1 MYVVFTKPMN
11 DLLGAT
17 PSAVSG
23 AGHEP
28 QREWLLMG
36 DSRGLDR
43 IDAKLLP
50 EQARRHNR
58 SLILQTLYTGGTLSR
73 ADLARITG
81 LTKVSVSHVVEDLLA
96 EHMLREVG
104 VVELAG
110 RGKPPMMLEFNNE
123 AFQIIGIDLSHSTL
137 FRGAVMDPQG
147 NVLHRADFAIENRQ
161 GRDALELVEELVGE
175 LQRMLTGPLLGIGI
189 GSPGVVSSS
198 GVVLRAQSLGWEHLD
213 LRSTLS
219 ARFNCHVSVANDA
232 NLAAE
237 AERSYAAGNADMVLV
252 RIGHEVGAGL
262 LLSGARVVG
271 SRFAAGEIGHVYA
284 ASTSALECACGK
296 HGCLE
301 TLLASARLDAAVKS
315 CTNEGERREV
325 LAEAGT
331 ALGAVLAPLI
341 AALDLAE
348 IVLSGPRLVLEG
360 PLSDAVR
367 VTVRERATALG
378 DPEVPVRITELGDD
392 IVLRG
397 ATARVMREQL
407 GIS

>member
-1 MYVVFTKPMN
+1 
-11 DLLGAT
+11 
-17 PSAVSG
+17 
-23 AGHEP
+23 
-28 QREWLLMG
+28 MG
-36 DSRGLDR
+36 DSRGRNR

-81 LTKVSVSHVVEDLLA
+81 LTKVSVSHVVDDLLS
-96 EHMLREVG
+96 EQMLREVG

-147 NVLHRADFAIENRQ
+147 TVLHRADVPIENRQ
-161 GRDALELVEELVGE
+161 GREALELVEELVTQ
-175 LQRMLTGPLLGIGI
+175 LQRMLTRPLLGIGI

-198 GVVLRAQSLGWEHLD
+198 GIVLRAQSLGWEHVD
-213 LRSTLS
+213 LRATVED
-219 ARFNCHVSVANDA
+219 RFTVHVSVANDA

-262 LLSGARVVG
+262 LLNGARVVG
-271 SRFAAGEIGHVYA
+271 SRFAAGEIGHVWA
-284 ASTSALECACGK
+284 GSTPGLECTCGK
-296 HGCLE
+296 RGCLE
-301 TLLASARLDAAVKS
+301 TLLASARLDAALKACS
-315 CTNEGERREV
+315 DDGERRDV
-325 LAEAGT
+325 LVAAGR
-331 ALGAVLAPLI
+331 ALGTVLAPLI

-348 IVLSGPRLVLEG
+348 IVLSGPRLVLHG

-367 VTVRERATALG
+367 STVRQHATGLG
-378 DPEVPVRITELGDD
+378 EPEIPVRLTELGDD

-397 ATARVMREQL
+397 ATTRVMREQL